1 MSLFGKSAVNKSD
14 SVLIECGEILDIA
27 KAGEFQQEL
36 QAALGKGGEILLD
49 GAHLERI
56 DAAGLQLCVAF
67 FHAAAARKVKANWQ
81 APSSALIRS
90 AGLLGLSRELGLP
103 DKN

>member
-1 MSLFGKSAVNKSD
+1 MSLFGKTTAATVDKVIID
-14 SVLIECGEILDIA
+14 CGEILDIA
-27 KAGEFQQEL
+27 KAGDFHQQL
-36 QAALGKGGEILLD
+36 QSALGKGGEITLD
-49 GAHLERI
+49 GANIDRI
-56 DAAGLQLCVAF
+56 DAAGLQLCLAF
-67 FHAAAARKVKANWQ
+67 FRAASARKVKANWQ